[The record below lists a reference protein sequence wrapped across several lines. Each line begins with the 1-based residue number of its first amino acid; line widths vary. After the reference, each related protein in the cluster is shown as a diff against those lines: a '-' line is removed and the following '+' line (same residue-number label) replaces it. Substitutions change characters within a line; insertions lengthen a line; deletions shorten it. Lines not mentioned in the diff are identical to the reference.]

1 MFRLLL
7 SLLVTSQLASAAEI
21 IVKPAPEQSS
31 KSVITDAIKK
41 AANGDTILLSKGV
54 YYENIK
60 VVEKTITLKGE
71 DGVII
76 DGTTPLSATWEAAG
90 DDMPGVYQTE
100 MKDRPYGLFVD
111 GKIIASLRYDRAK
124 KEGDWHWR
132 KLLAKGTPKS
142 GFDNI
147 RALWIYNPEEQ
158 RMYVRLEESADPNQ
172 AKLSYIKKDRPL
184 LLLEN
189 ANNCTV
195 ENITFQGGERAIV
208 IEGKAA
214 TGNTIRKCQILSF
227 EERGIIITDEA
238 SNNLITENEITRGS
252 LEEWTPSLKHDRAN
266 YEIWLIHKEV
276 GNYDRVG
283 VDIIKAGTDNKVT
296 NNHIHLVFDGV
307 TIGDY
312 SAESLSKPLPDPNH
326 GKGTVIS
333 GNIIENTRDSGIEL
347 GVGCIDV
354 QVHDNTLRRTHG
366 GLRFKLPRIGPVFI
380 YRNQLIDGSPFN
392 IWHSMDKSL
401 AEGYIYHNTF
411 AGRKPAMASNLKDK
425 DLDSVAPNWHF
436 INNLILTEEGFF
448 EDGGNADT
456 KKFTYKNNLAVKTDG
471 HTDNIQIPAEAIDQ
485 AMDLSTYFHGKP
497 LPGFAEKNFKG
508 KAADIGAVETDH
520 P

>member
-1 MFRLLL
+1 MNRFLL
-7 SLLVTSQLASAAEI
+7 SLLAVTQYATAAEI
-21 IVKPAPEQSS
+21 IVKPAEAGEG
-31 KSVITDAIKK
+31 KSVIKEAIKK
-41 AANGDTILLSKGV
+41 AADGDTIVLSKGV

-60 VVEKTITLKGE
+60 VVEKTIHIKGE
-71 DGVII
+71 DGAII
-76 DGTTPLSATWEAAG
+76 DGSTPLQVTWAAAG
-90 DDMPGVYQTE
+90 DDMPGVYTAE
-100 MKDRPYGLFVD
+100 MKERPYGLLVD
-111 GKIIASLRYDRAK
+111 GKFIAAMRYDRAQEK
-124 KEGDWHWR
+124 GDWHWR
-132 KLLAKGTPKS
+132 KLLAKGTPRS

-147 RALWIYNPEEQ
+147 LAVWIYNPDEQ
-158 RMYVRLEESADPNQ
+158 HMYVRLEDKADPNK
-172 AKLSYIKKDRPL
+172 ANLSYIKKDKPL

-189 ANNCTV
+189 ASNCVV
-195 ENITFQGGERAIV
+195 ENVTFQGGERAIV
-208 IEGKAA
+208 IGGKSS
-214 TGNTIRKCQILSF
+214 NQNIIRHCKILSF
-227 EERGIIITDEA
+227 EEGGILITDEA
-238 SNNLITENEITRGS
+238 SNNLITDNEITRGS
-252 LEEWTPSLKHDRAN
+252 LEECTPSLHHDRAN
-266 YEIWLIHKEV
+266 YEIWQLHKDV

-283 VDIIKAGTDNKVT
+283 VDIIKAGADNKVT

-354 QVHDNTLRRTHG
+354 KVHDNILRRTHG

-411 AGRKPAMASNLKDK
+411 VGKKPAMASNLKDK

-436 INNLILTEEGFF
+436 INNLILTEKGFF

-456 KKFTYKNNLAVKTDG
+456 KKFTYKGNLVVKTDG
-471 HTDNIQIPAEAIDQ
+471 KTDNLQVPAEAIDQ
-485 AMDLSTYFHGKP
+485 AMDLSTYFHGKS
-497 LPGFAEKNFKG
+497 LPGFEEKNFKG
-508 KAADIGAVETDH
+508 NAFDIGAVETEQ